1 MASAQ
6 EAIAA
11 YLETGGYGTQ
21 GSSIFVDFSPST
33 PFNCVVVS
41 GYQGSAP
48 DRGIGSKLPIVQR
61 NRVQVM
67 VRSADPA
74 TALHQ
79 ASNINN
85 YLEGTA
91 GVVSDGVLIVFV
103 LSIGSGV
110 LYLGKDANNLT
121 QYSMNFEVKTT

>member
-11 YLETGGYGTQ
+11 YLQAGGFGTM
-21 GSSIFVDFSPST
+21 GSGIYVDFSPST
-33 PFNCVVVS
+33 PFDCIVVS
-41 GYQGSAP
+41 SYQGAAP
-48 DRGIGSKLPIVQR
+48 DRGVGSKLPIVQR

-67 VRSADPA
+67 VRKADPA
-74 TALHQ
+74 TALNTSM
-79 ASNINN
+79 AINN

-91 GVVSDGVLIVFV
+91 GVISDGVLIVFV
-103 LSIGSGV
+103 LSVGSGL

-121 QYSMNFEVKTT
+121 MYSMNFEVKTT